1 MTEMPTVGRRRLLEL
16 TGVGT
21 GVAVSGC
28 MNQLGGGGDGRQ
40 VTVSLQPDQET
51 LQSQQQELQEEL
63 VAGNISQAEAQQQY
77 QATQQ
82 EALADAVDT
91 AEDVFASSDISIED
105 RIAEQGLLLV
115 AGEDSDILDSLD
127 TDVVQLIAAGS
138 LFEQARTAQEQQQ
151 QQPTPQQPPETNES
165 ADTQPT
171 ENGSTT
177 E

>member
-1 MTEMPTVGRRRLLEL
+1 MTEIPTVGRRRLLEL

-51 LQSQQQELQEEL
+51 LQARQQELREEL
-63 VAGNISQAEAQQQY
+63 LAGNISQAEAQQQY

-91 AEDVFASSDISIED
+91 AEDVFASSAITIED
-105 RIAEQGLLLV
+105 RIEGQGLLLV
-115 AGEDSDILDSLD
+115 AGGDSDILDSLD
-127 TDVVQLIAAGS
+127 TDVVQLIAAGG
-138 LFEQARTAQEQQQ
+138 LFEQARAAQQQQQQQQQ

-165 ADTQPT
+165 TAD
-171 ENGSTT
+171 GSTP